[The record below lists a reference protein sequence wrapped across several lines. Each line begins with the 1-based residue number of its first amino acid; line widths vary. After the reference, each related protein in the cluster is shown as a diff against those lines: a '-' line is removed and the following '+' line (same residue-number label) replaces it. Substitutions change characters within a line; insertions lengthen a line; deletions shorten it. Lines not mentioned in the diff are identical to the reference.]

1 LEQLVRARLT
11 TQGQNTDGL
20 GVNQLLDLALNRNV
34 LTDAQH
40 RSLRGLNVMRNLAVH
55 GHDQDIDA
63 EKVED
68 FLNLAEA
75 MKVVLQIT

>member
-1 LEQLVRARLT
+1 MWWLT
-11 TQGQNTDGL
+11 SQGQNTDGL
-20 GVNQLLDLALNRNV
+20 GVNQLLDLALSRNL

-55 GHDQDIDA
+55 SHDQNIDA
-63 EKVED
+63 AKVED
-68 FLNLAEA
+68 FLSLAEA